1 MIVPVVLPVKLIE
14 HDPLLPDPLSTQLA
28 LVGETPAPEA
38 VTLKVPTGVVAPGA
52 VSATVTVQLLA

>member
-1 MIVPVVLPVKLIE
+1 VKLIE

-38 VTLKVPTGVVAPGA
+38 VTLKVPQVWWHPEQYRQP
-52 VSATVTVQLLA
+52 VTVQLLA